1 MKATS
6 FSSRSLV
13 AGLVLA
19 AGFHYLA
26 GASLAHAHDGL
37 AAGQNALTAWNTNP
51 IPSFGL
57 MLAAYLYLTGLS
69 RWQRPTH
76 PVGRWQKISFFSGLV
91 VIFIA
96 LQSPI
101 DAIAEHMF
109 SFHQIQHILIRMV
122 APLLILGGAPLTPML
137 RGLPT
142 WALLG
147 VVRPVVSN
155 PLVRIAYDR
164 LTNPV
169 VATLIF
175 LIVLYLWQV
184 PVNMNLALR
193 HSFVHEFM
201 HATMMFSGFLFFWL
215 VIDPK
220 PHRSRLHYGLRV
232 LYLGLLVIPNTMLG
246 VALVFADAPLYSAY
260 VEAGHNK
267 INSFGSI
274 FNRCFPNCIV
284 LKRFN
289 LFESSLTNDTFFPC
303 VPTVSKKVV
312 ATCSTSSEPM
322 MTISFRLE
330 ISRFPSA

>member
-57 MLAAYLYLTGLS
+57 ILAAYLYLTGLS

-109 SFHQIQHILIRMV
+109 SFHQIQHILIRMA

-137 RGLPT
+137 RGLPP

-155 PLVRIAYDR
+155 SLVRSAYDR

-260 VEAGHNK
+260 VEAGQL
-267 INSFGSI
+267 FGVSI
-274 FNRCFPNCIV
+274 M
-284 LKRFN
+284 
-289 LFESSLTNDTFFPC
+289 NDQVMGGLMLW
-303 VPTVSKKVV
+303 VPGDMMSILAAGVV
-312 ATCSTSSEPM
+312 MILWYQKE
-322 MTISFRLE
+322 E
-330 ISRFPSA
+330 EQSAAEAAAREAEAKDLQG